1 MTSTESDDNTIY
13 SEFNYDTL
21 RAKNLQQVQA
31 YYNQVMNTYQSDY
44 NQYKTNM
51 ASTVQANKDKAQYM
65 ATEGTLPKMNRHLI
79 DIMNQLNST
88 IQQDITNLKI
98 QQDKVKRDDS
108 IIADNKR
115 LISDLN
121 EAMLMKNTD
130 ISKNTSSYKET
141 REANREYLEWEMLYV
156 FVIFVLF
163 GVVLWLLYK
172 AVFGGNST
180 SANNSS
186 NFRNSNNARNSNK

>member
-1 MTSTESDDNTIY
+1 MTSTESSDNTIY

-121 EAMLMKNTD
+121 EAMTMKNTD
-130 ISKNTSSYKET
+130 ISRNTSSYKET

-180 SANNSS
+180 SSNNS
-186 NFRNSNNARNSNK
+186 RNANNARNSNNSSK

>member
-1 MTSTESDDNTIY
+1 MTESSDNTIY

-44 NQYKTNM
+44 NQYKINM

-88 IQQDITNLKI
+88 IQQDIANLKI
-98 QQDKVKRDDS
+98 QQDKVKQDDS
-108 IIADNKR
+108 IIANNKR

-130 ISKNTSSYKET
+130 ISRNTSSYKET
-141 REANREYLEWEMLYV
+141 REANRNYSEWEMLYI

-180 SANNSS
+180 SANNS
-186 NFRNSNNARNSNK
+186 NNARNARNSNK

>member
-1 MTSTESDDNTIY
+1 MTESSDNTIY

-98 QQDKVKRDDS
+98 QQDKVKRDYA
-108 IIADNKR
+108 IIADNQR

-121 EAMLMKNTD
+121 EAMTMKNTD
-130 ISKNTSSYKET
+130 ISRNTSSYKET

-180 SANNSS
+180 SSNNSRNANNT
-186 NFRNSNNARNSNK
+186 RNSNNSSK

>member
-1 MTSTESDDNTIY
+1 MTSTESSDNTIY

-172 AVFGGNST
+172 AVFGGNFT
-180 SANNSS
+180 SAN
-186 NFRNSNNARNSNK
+186 NSNNARNSNK

>member
-1 MTSTESDDNTIY
+1 MTESGDNTIY

-21 RAKNLQQVQA
+21 RAKNLQQVKV

-79 DIMNQLNST
+79 DIINQLNST

-98 QQDKVKRDDS
+98 QQDKVKQDDS
-108 IIADNKR
+108 IIANNKR

-141 REANREYLEWEMLYV
+141 REANRNYSEWEMLYI

-163 GVVLWLLYK
+163 FLVLWLLYK

-180 SANNSS
+180 SANNS
-186 NFRNSNNARNSNK
+186 NNARNARNSNK

>member
-1 MTSTESDDNTIY
+1 MTSTESGDNTIY

-44 NQYKTNM
+44 NQYKINM

-130 ISKNTSSYKET
+130 ISRNTSSYKET
-141 REANREYLEWEMLYV
+141 REANRNYSEWEMLYI
-156 FVIFVLF
+156 FVICVLF

-172 AVFGGNST
+172 AVFGENST
-180 SANNSS
+180 SANNS
-186 NFRNSNNARNSNK
+186 NNARNARNSNK